1 MGQVLVLELKSPAL
15 SPTISKVR
23 VLQITG
29 VYAER
34 LAEGVEDT
42 WDTENK
48 ELIDTGPIR
57 QNRRERGK
65 KGNREDNFMYD
76 DDKIR

>member
-57 QNRRERGK
+57 LKKARTRGK
-65 KGNREDNFMYD
+65 GKQEGQFYVWWW
-76 DDKIR
+76 